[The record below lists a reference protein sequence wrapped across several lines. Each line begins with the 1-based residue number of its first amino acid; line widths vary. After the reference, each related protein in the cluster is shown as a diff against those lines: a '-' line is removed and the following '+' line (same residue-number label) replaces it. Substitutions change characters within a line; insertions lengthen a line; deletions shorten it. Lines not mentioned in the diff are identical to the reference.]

1 MGINRAMKISMEITK
16 GYKTQLF
23 MMCLSFF
30 GLLIL
35 NTFTFGLL
43 SLYIEPYM
51 NLSFVNA
58 YKFLKAK
65 ALETGRITE
74 EDLKK
79 EF

>member
-1 MGINRAMKISMEITK
+1 MSVKHAIKVSMEITK
-16 GYKTQLF
+16 GYKGQLF

-30 GLLIL
+30 GLVIL

-43 SLYIEPYM
+43 SLYINPYM
-51 NLSFVNA
+51 NLTFINA